1 MRFLGWV
8 CWVGRLLYR
17 GGERRRSWEEG
28 VGVGWVGKRSSDC
41 RSMDGMLNYR
51 SFLVL
56 MGTVVWSRYTKGGIY
71 CEMAL

>member
-1 MRFLGWV
+1 M
-8 CWVGRLLYR
+8 
-17 GGERRRSWEEG
+17 RRRSSEG
-28 VGVGWVGKRSSDC
+28 AVDVGLFGKQSSDC